1 MNTSTENLIR
11 PSSLPKLQECRCFVS
26 KPASSEAAARGT
38 ALDAI
43 IRTAWAEGM
52 TKVVKLAE
60 PWTAEDA
67 EACTFALQQ
76 LSLLSHDEFVE
87 TREEELQAVVPVDGV
102 KAGTMDALCVAEGW
116 LADFKTGQIRDY
128 AAQMAAYALACMDA
142 YFADE
147 WKSYLIFIDQRQV
160 VARSWTRAEAEQLV
174 TGIVNKPQVPTLC
187 DYCTWCGS
195 FETCPL
201 VHQSAEEVAS
211 IQAEEKPTAH
221 EKSVKKLLPE
231 LEALKHNHAAAHAFL
246 TKLAIVNDWADVLKK
261 CIREQL
267 TDEEKNDYFNRIVVS
282 GKKVVNPLALGKY
295 WEEFGWQRLL
305 GMCSQIPLSAV
316 EKEWKEVMGEKPIP
330 ADLIVTS
337 GSSVQLR
344 LKKLKPQTK

>member
-11 PSSLPKLQECRCFVS
+11 PSSLPKLQECRCYVS
-26 KPASSEAAARGT
+26 TAGTSEAASRGT
-38 ALDAI
+38 RLDAI
-43 IRTAWAEGM
+43 IREQWLNHSPVEG
-52 TKVVKLAE
+52 LS
-60 PWTAEDA
+60 PEDDA
-67 EACTFALQQ
+67 AVTFAFYTLK
-76 LSLLSHDEFVE
+76 LLSGGMRVE
-87 TREEELQAVVPVDGV
+87 TQEDQLQAVVPVDGV
-102 KAGTMDALCVAEGW
+102 KAGTMDALCVAGGW

-128 AAQMAAYALACMDA
+128 AAQMAAYSLACMDA
-142 YFADE
+142 YFSDE
-147 WKSYLIFIDQRQV
+147 WTSHLIFVDQKQV
-160 VARSWTRAEAEQLV
+160 VSHHWTREEAEKLV
-174 TGIVNKPQVPTLC
+174 TSIVNAPKEPTLC

-211 IQAEEKPTAH
+211 IKAEEKPTAH
-221 EKSVKKLLPE
+221 DKSVKKLLPE
-231 LEALKHNHAAAHAFL
+231 LEALKNDHKAAHAFL
-246 TKLAIVNDWADVLKK
+246 TKLGIVNEWAELLKK
-261 CIREQL
+261 SIREQL
-267 TDEEKNDYFNRIVVS
+267 TDEEKNDYFNRIVVA
-282 GKKVVNPLALGKY
+282 GRKVVNPLALGKY

-316 EKEWKEVMGEKPIP
+316 EKEWRDVMGEKPIP

>member
-38 ALDAI
+38 RLDAI
-43 IRTAWAEGM
+43 IREQWINPSPVEGM
-52 TKVVKLAE
+52 SQ
-60 PWTAEDA
+60 EDDA
-67 EACTFALQQ
+67 AVTFAFSTLK
-76 LSLLSHDEFVE
+76 LLSGGMRVE
-87 TREEELQAVVPVDGV
+87 TQEDQLQAVVPVDVV
-102 KAGTMDALCVAEGW
+102 KDGTMDALCIAGGW

-128 AAQMAAYALACMDA
+128 AAQMAAYSLACMDA

-147 WKSYLIFIDQRQV
+147 WTSHLIFVDQKQV
-160 VARSWTRAEAEQLV
+160 ISHHWTREEAEQLV
-174 TGIVNKPQVPTLC
+174 SGIVNKPQVPTLC
-187 DYCTWCGS
+187 EYCTWCGA
-195 FETCPL
+195 FETCQL
-201 VHQSAEEVAS
+201 VHKSAEEVVS
-211 IQAEEKPTAH
+211 IQAEEKPTVY

-231 LEALKHNHAAAHAFL
+231 LEALKHDHAAAHAFL
-246 TKLAIVNDWADVLKK
+246 NKLAIVNDWADVLKK

-305 GMCSQIPLSAV
+305 GMCSQIPLSSV
-316 EKEWKEVMGEKPIP
+316 EKEWREVMGEKPIP

-344 LKKLKPQTK
+344 LKKLKPQNQ